1 MLGTFNTEVKPW
13 SLCLFNRIF
22 LKHSFYVDL
31 NIYICRNIEEFS
43 YESESTTPNVFLCEW
58 ILDRQLWTGISR
70 TNQWKQPSLHW
81 VSSLFIEGNCHQ
93 SDFNLFSMALW
104 VRTKQC
110 PFQFFLLP
118 SNTLFHCFHE
128 AQNINR
134 GYIKSLKKGRSL
146 IARKWPSHFQLHIQR
161 CPTISKWEL
170 RFSISET
177 TEWIQKCF
185 YHQIYFNIW

>member
-31 NIYICRNIEEFS
+31 NVWNLEFDICRNIGEFW
-43 YESESTTPNVFLCEW
+43 ESESTTPNVFLCEW
-58 ILDRQLWTGISR
+58 IPDRQLWTGISR

-81 VSSLFIEGNCHQ
+81 LSSLFIEGNCHQ

-110 PFQFFLLP
+110 QCPFHFFCFLAIL
-118 SNTLFHCFHE
+118 SFTVSMKLKISIGVTLNHW
-128 AQNINR
+128 
-134 GYIKSLKKGRSL
+134 
-146 IARKWPSHFQLHIQR
+146 RKTGL
-161 CPTISKWEL
+161 
-170 RFSISET
+170 
-177 TEWIQKCF
+177 
-185 YHQIYFNIW
+185 